1 MDNSAETGSYER
13 EIVSSDERRVKLKEE
28 LQKGLERAKEHEA
41 EQDVDFDDIVILE
54 SDETSWVLI
63 GDIWVDTSRIISVGP
78 LYEVVLDANDR
89 TVERQITDDDG
100 KPVMI
105 GTVVQI
111 ESPHNDSQFI
121 HAEGVSVEEIM
132 GRILDATTDDD
143 KDEDDDK

>member
-1 MDNSAETGSYER
+1 MSNED
-13 EIVSSDERRVKLKEE
+13 RRVKLKEE
-28 LQKGLERAKEHEA
+28 LQKGLERAKEYEA

-78 LYEVVLDANDR
+78 LYEVVEVREEVGEGHTQVNEQQSS
-89 TVERQITDDDG
+89 TV
-100 KPVMI
+100 I

-143 KDEDDDK
+143 KDEDDNK

>member
-1 MDNSAETGSYER
+1 MEQESY
-13 EIVSSDERRVKLKEE
+13 DPNPRRVKIKEE
-28 LQKGLERAKEHEA
+28 LQKGLERAKEYEA

-78 LYEVVLDANDR
+78 LYEVVEAREEVGEGHTQVNEQQSS
-89 TVERQITDDDG
+89 TV
-100 KPVMI
+100 I

>member
-1 MDNSAETGSYER
+1 MSNED
-13 EIVSSDERRVKLKEE
+13 RRVKLKEE

-41 EQDVDFDDIVILE
+41 EQDVDFSEIVILE

-78 LYEVVLDANDR
+78 LYEVVDTNAPAGSAQAESAS
-89 TVERQITDDDG
+89 VGEEVQA
-100 KPVMI
+100 VI